1 MFLCSSTL
9 RVLPILCSAH
19 YIQCIFVI
27 YTQAVIPGEA
37 IFSSKNF
44 YIFCSH
50 ISVTFFLWSMNIF
63 NFKSTWPKLF
73 FSIPIMVLHEMQG
86 SNEITMHNTFC
97 ISDTLYRIYT
107 LHKATFLNSI
117 NYIRFIS
124 LRHFGRSLVV

>member
-1 MFLCSSTL
+1 MFLCSSTH

-19 YIQCIFVI
+19 YIECIFVT
-27 YTQAVIPGEA
+27 YTQTVTPGEA

-50 ISVTFFLWSMNIF
+50 ISATFFLWSMNIL

-73 FSIPIMVLHEMQG
+73 FSIPIMVLHEMYG
-86 SNEITMHNTFC
+86 SNEITKHNMFC
-97 ISDTLYRIYT
+97 ISDTLYRIYA
-107 LHKATFLNSI
+107 LHKITFLNSI